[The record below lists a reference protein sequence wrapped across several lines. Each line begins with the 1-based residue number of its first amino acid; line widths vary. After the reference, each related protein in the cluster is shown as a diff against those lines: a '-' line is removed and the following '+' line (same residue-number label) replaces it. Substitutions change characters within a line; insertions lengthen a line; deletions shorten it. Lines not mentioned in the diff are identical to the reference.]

1 MVRFREIGASWLK
14 AFDGDFGR
22 FIHHEFRIDNALS
35 NSEIDDINISIF
47 PNPANNKILVSGDLG
62 NSSEIILTDNIGRIV
77 SITKIDKN
85 NTSHEIDI
93 SRLSKGIY
101 FVSIDGNKTIKKI
114 VKQ

>member
-1 MVRFREIGASWLK
+1 M
-14 AFDGDFGR
+14 
-22 FIHHEFRIDNALS
+22 
-35 NSEIDDINISIF
+35 
-47 PNPANNKILVSGDLG
+47 SGDLV

-85 NTSHEIDI
+85 NTAHEIDI

-101 FVSIDGNKTIKKI
+101 FISIDDNKTIKKI